1 MNLIRP
7 LAGLEHATTLIG
19 HPFQKQYMTRILQ
32 FLGLQGG
39 QDGLRQPREA
49 EVHLELLRLQGG
61 RPQIRGLFRGLQG
74 CRRGIPLQLGL
85 EGDAKIRGK
94 MLLLQL
100 LI

>member
-39 QDGLRQPREA
+39 QDGLRQPREV

-61 RPQIRGLFRGLQG
+61 RPQIRGLQG